1 MKDSTKIVAAVV
13 LVLAGFGAYAIYD
26 HLSQSPAE
34 RAAHDLGEAV
44 DAFKDEL
51 ED

>member
-1 MKDSTKIVAAVV
+1 MKDSMKLIAAAV

-26 HLSQSPAE
+26 HFSQSPAE

-51 ED
+51 QD